1 MTDSRRQKIKTLHLG
16 CGMFKI
22 PGSIGIDINKNSHAD
37 IIHDLNKFPYPLKA
51 NTFEEI
57 IAENI
62 LEHLDD
68 IPKVMEEIYRIAK
81 NHATFIITTS
91 HFSSVDSFTDPTHKH
106 FFTSRTFDYFI
117 PGTDL
122 YKYHYS
128 KAKFK
133 KVKVIVGITYTKN
146 PLIKLLIAI
155 INKYLLT
162 FEKRFAFIFP
172 VGVIQYELEIIKS

>member
-128 KAKFK
+128 KTSFK
-133 KVKVIVGITYTKN
+133 KLTVFVGPEN
-146 PLIKLLIAI
+146 PSNLLIRAFLAQV
-155 INKYLLT
+155 NKYL
-162 FEKRFAFIFP
+162 IF
-172 VGVIQYELEIIKS
+172 Y